1 MVINVNQLQ
10 NGPISGQTGQGLA
23 ADKNDSNKARSGA
36 NLNKG
41 SQAAQKLA
49 ASENLLKPKPLKL
62 EGLGLREFQLEGALE
77 EALTKAVS
85 FLNQTLGREN
95 LEMRLK
101 NTVEQGLHTAVT
113 DLNNGNE
120 IRTYEAREV
129 LKLYSSQNLANSVVI
144 DGKI

>member
-1 MVINVNQLQ
+1 MVMNINQLQ
-10 NGPISGQTGQGLA
+10 NGPISGQLGQGLG
-23 ADKNDSNKARSGA
+23 ADKNDSNKAQSGA

-41 SQAAQKLA
+41 AQAAQKFA
-49 ASENLLKPKPLKL
+49 ASENLLKPKPQQL
-62 EGLGLREFQLEGALE
+62 EGLGFREFELEGALE
-77 EALTKAVS
+77 EALTKAVT

-101 NTVEQGLHTAVT
+101 NNEEHGLHTAVT

-129 LKLYSSQNLANSVVI
+129 LKLYSSQNLASSVVV